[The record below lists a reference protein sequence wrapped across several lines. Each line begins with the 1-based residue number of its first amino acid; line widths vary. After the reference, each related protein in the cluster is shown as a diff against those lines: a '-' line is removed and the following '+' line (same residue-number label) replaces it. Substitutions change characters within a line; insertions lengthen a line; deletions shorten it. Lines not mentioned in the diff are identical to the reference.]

1 MVVYSAFG
9 PGKIILLG
17 EHGVVYGYPALAAP
31 ISRGV
36 SARAFPSKKLSLELP
51 AGLTP
56 PQRAVLERAFAVAA
70 KAARAR
76 GVTVVLESN
85 LPVSLGLGSSGA
97 LSVACARVLL
107 ESARR
112 RPAKGPEVEALALKM
127 EREFHGTPSGVDH
140 TTSARGTMVLY
151 RKGHAQR
158 VVSPVPVK
166 VLVALIEGRSPTRAT
181 VAALRGRQAKW
192 PQRYARYFKEMGT
205 LAAEG
210 AKAVRAGDLDALGD
224 AMNLNQGVLSA
235 VGLSGERI
243 DAMVRLLRRHG
254 ALGAKLTGAG
264 GDGGAVIGLFPEP
277 EPAVARLLKDGI
289 QCFASQLAGPRAL

>member
-1 MVVYSAFG
+1 VVVYSAFG

-17 EHGVVYGYPALAAP
+17 EHGVVYGHPALAAP

-36 SARAFPSKKLSLELP
+36 RAKAFPSKTLSLEMP
-51 AGLTP
+51 EGLTAE
-56 PQRAVLERAFAVAA
+56 QQGVLARAFAVAA
-70 KAARAR
+70 KAAKAKRLM
-76 GVTVVLESN
+76 VVLESN

-107 ESARR
+107 ESARG
-112 RPAKGPEVEALALKM
+112 RPPKEAEVEALALKM
-127 EREFHGTPSGVDH
+127 EKEFHGTPSGVDH
-140 TTSARGTMVLY
+140 TTSALGTMVLY
-151 RKGHAQR
+151 QKGTAR
-158 VVSPVPVK
+158 PVVAPIPVK
-166 VLVALIEGRSPTRAT
+166 VLVALIDGRSPTRAT
-181 VAALRGRQAKW
+181 VGALRHRQAKW
-192 PQRYARYFKEMGT
+192 PARYGRYFKEMGT

-277 EPAVARLLKDGI
+277 EPVVSRLLKLGV
-289 QCFASQLAGPRAL
+289 QCFTSQLAGPRAL